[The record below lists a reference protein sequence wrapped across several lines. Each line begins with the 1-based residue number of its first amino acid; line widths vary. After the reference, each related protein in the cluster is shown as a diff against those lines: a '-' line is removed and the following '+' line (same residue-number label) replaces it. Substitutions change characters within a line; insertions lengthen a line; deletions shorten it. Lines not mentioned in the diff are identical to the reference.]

1 MMTQTINASSAAFV
15 IVDMQNDFIH
25 PQGAYGRNGQ
35 TSEAIAALPVRHLRF
50 ANAVRQAGGW
60 IVSTHFTLVPGRDGE
75 PFISKH
81 LQRMR
86 PFLGK
91 GDFSPGSF
99 GHDLI
104 EELQPA
110 DVTVEKVAFSAFY
123 QSRLD
128 WMLRRAGIE
137 ILIFGGIVTNG
148 GVASTAR
155 DAHVRDYEVIILED
169 GCAAFSKEGHV
180 DTIASLS
187 TISRIATID
196 EIIKEF

>member
-1 MMTQTINASSAAFV
+1 MIQTINASSTAFV

-25 PQGAYGRNGQ
+25 PKGAYGRNGQ
-35 TSEAIAALPVRHLRF
+35 TSEAITALPLHHLRF

-81 LQRMR
+81 LRRLR

-91 GDFSPGSF
+91 GDFTPGSF

-128 WMLRRAGIE
+128 WILRRAGIE
-137 ILIFGGIVTNG
+137 ILILGGIVTNG

-169 GCAAFSKEGHV
+169 GCAAFSKEGHA

-196 EIIKEF
+196 EIIKEL

>member
-1 MMTQTINASSAAFV
+1 MIQTINASSTAFV

-25 PQGAYGRNGQ
+25 PKGAYGRNGQ
-35 TSEAIAALPVRHLRF
+35 TSEAITALPLRHLRF

-81 LQRMR
+81 LRHLR

-91 GDFSPGSF
+91 GDFTPGSF

-137 ILIFGGIVTNG
+137 ILILGGIVTNG

-169 GCAAFSKEGHV
+169 GCAAFSKEGHA

-196 EIIKEF
+196 EIIKEL

>member
-25 PQGAYGRNGQ
+25 PKGAYGRNGQ
-35 TSEAIAALPVRHLRF
+35 TSEAITALPLHHLRF

-60 IVSTHFTLVPGRDGE
+60 IISTHFTLVPGRNGE
-75 PFISKH
+75 PFISNH
-81 LQRMR
+81 LRRLR

-91 GDFSPGSF
+91 GDFTPGSF

-137 ILIFGGIVTNG
+137 ILILGGIVTNG

-169 GCAAFSKEGHV
+169 GCAAFSKEGHA

-196 EIIKEF
+196 EIIKEL

>member
-1 MMTQTINASSAAFV
+1 MPL
-15 IVDMQNDFIH
+15 H
-25 PQGAYGRNGQ
+25 
-35 TSEAIAALPVRHLRF
+35 HLRF

-60 IVSTHFTLVPGRDGE
+60 IISTHFTLVPGRDGE
-75 PFISKH
+75 PFISNH
-81 LQRMR
+81 LRRLR

-91 GDFSPGSF
+91 GDFTPGSF

-137 ILIFGGIVTNG
+137 ILILGGIVTNG

-169 GCAAFSKEGHV
+169 GCAAFSREGHA

-196 EIIKEF
+196 EIIKEL